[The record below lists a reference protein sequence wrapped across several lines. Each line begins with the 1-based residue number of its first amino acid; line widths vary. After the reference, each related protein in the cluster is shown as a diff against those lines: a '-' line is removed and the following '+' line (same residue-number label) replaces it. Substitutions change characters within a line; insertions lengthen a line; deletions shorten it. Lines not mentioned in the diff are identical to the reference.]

1 MRDRIYINLKY
12 RDILK
17 EFDSNNTLGF
27 HIADQ
32 KDIFLIAVA
41 LGLSNPKDINGTK
54 DGLFLLTRLKTS
66 DNALLSTIT
75 LGNLTNEKD
84 VDKFA
89 NNEINYLEA
98 EKCAETG
105 FGVLNKKVQ
114 DSCGNEELLQTR
126 LISELDLLY
135 EKNVKSN

>member
-12 RDILK
+12 REILN
-17 EFDSNNTLGF
+17 ELDSNNTLGF

-32 KDIFLIAVA
+32 KDIFLVAVA
-41 LGLSNPKDINGTK
+41 LGLNNPKDIVGYK

-75 LGNLTNEKD
+75 LGNLENEKD
-84 VDKFA
+84 VDKYA
-89 NNEINYLEA
+89 NNEINYSEA

-105 FGVLNKKVQ
+105 FEELNKKVQ
-114 DSCGNEELLQTR
+114 ASCGNEELLQTR